1 VLAWIVAR
9 PDDTMTLEEAV
20 AVLQRIATAPIAYH
34 VTLVASNVLDVIFVL
49 MNRARAHEVSPSVVL
64 D

>member
-1 VLAWIVAR
+1 
-9 PDDTMTLEEAV
+9 MTLEEAV